1 MNKGFEERLIA
12 RRQVMGLS
20 QEQVAIRLG
29 LTRQAIS
36 RWERG
41 ESVPDLDNLIK
52 LSEVYQTTVDGLLAI
67 EKQDEDCGL
76 SLEETPSKSRRPLYV
91 VLACM
96 ALLLIVGVF
105 ALLYKPLEY
114 GFIRGEIVSLVH
126 PAAGYTSNELVVKN
140 ESGTWGEPVFLV
152 FTPNENTEVV
162 DEDDLIDIQKLRV
175 GDVVEVTFR
184 VKTRNV
190 DSGFELPALIAPD
203 KIQLVNESSIV

>member
-1 MNKGFEERLIA
+1 MNKEFEKRLIA

-52 LSEVYQTTVDGLLAI
+52 LSEVYQTTVDGLLGI
-67 EKQDEDCGL
+67 NKQDEDFDL
-76 SLEETPSKSRRPLYV
+76 SLEEASSKSHRPFYAV
-91 VLACM
+91 FVCI
-96 ALLLIVGVF
+96 ALLLIAGAFV
-105 ALLYKPLEY
+105 LLYKPLEY
-114 GFIRGEIVSLVH
+114 GFIRGEVVSVVH
-126 PAAGYTSNELVVKN
+126 PAAGYTSNEVVVKN

-162 DEDDLIDIQKLRV
+162 DKDDVIDIQKPRV

-190 DSGFELPALIAPD
+190 DSGFELPALIVPD
-203 KIQLVNESSIV
+203 KIQLVNGGSNV

>member
-1 MNKGFEERLIA
+1 MNKEFEKRLIA

-52 LSEVYQTTVDGLLAI
+52 LSEVYQTTVDGLLGI
-67 EKQDEDCGL
+67 NKQDEDFDL
-76 SLEETPSKSRRPLYV
+76 SLEETSSKSHRPFYAV
-91 VLACM
+91 FVCI
-96 ALLLIVGVF
+96 ALLLIVGAF

-114 GFIRGEIVSLVH
+114 GFIRGEVVSVVH
-126 PAAGYTSNELVVKN
+126 PAAGYTSNEVVVKN

-162 DEDDLIDIQKLRV
+162 DKDDVIDIQKLRV

-190 DSGFELPALIAPD
+190 DSGFELPALIVPD
-203 KIQLVNESSIV
+203 KIQLVNGGSNV

>member
-1 MNKGFEERLIA
+1 MNKEFEKRLIA

-52 LSEVYQTTVDGLLAI
+52 LSEVYQTTVDGLLGI
-67 EKQDEDCGL
+67 NKQDEDFDP
-76 SLEETPSKSRRPLYV
+76 SLEETSSNSHRPFYAV
-91 VLACM
+91 FVCI
-96 ALLLIVGVF
+96 ALLLIAGAF

-114 GFIRGEIVSLVH
+114 GFIRGEVVSVVH
-126 PAAGYTSNELVVKN
+126 PAAGYTSNEVVVKN

-162 DEDDLIDIQKLRV
+162 DKDDVIDIQKLRV

-190 DSGFELPALIAPD
+190 DSGFELPALIVPD
-203 KIQLVNESSIV
+203 KIQLVNGGSNV